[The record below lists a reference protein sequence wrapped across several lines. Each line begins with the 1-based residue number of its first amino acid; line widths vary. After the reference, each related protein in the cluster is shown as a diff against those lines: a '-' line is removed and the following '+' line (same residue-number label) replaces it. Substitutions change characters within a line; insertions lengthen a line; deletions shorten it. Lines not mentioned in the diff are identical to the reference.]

1 MTDSEKPIRRE
12 LIFDE
17 HYASKEQALISNLQE
32 AIINQT
38 LEMDIDRENPKAMA
52 ALFLALNVVNLNA
65 ALYAAVNAAN
75 GDISGD
81 YSNKD
86 LNSDLNTTF
95 NASWKTVAYAAKKA
109 ANSVGKEICS
119 VSWYA
124 ARSAAKS
131 AFSHAVQAA
140 LSHKDL
146 VDTTKMDKTRC
157 RSSTLYILAFIAQ
170 KKSME
175 DHFVKAYQAFLQD
188 FERESNFSLSTE
200 EILKIIADAIWD
212 NPQQSELAAN
222 PFALSLR
229 NMLQG

>member
-12 LIFDE
+12 LIIDE
-17 HYASKEQALISNLQE
+17 HYASNEQALISNLQE
-32 AIINQT
+32 AIISQC

-81 YSNKD
+81 YTNKD

-95 NASWKTVAYAAKKA
+95 NASWKIVAYAAKKA
-109 ANSVGKEICS
+109 ANSVGKDICS
-119 VSWYA
+119 VSWYS

-131 AFSHAVQAA
+131 VFSHAVQAA
-140 LSHKDL
+140 LSNMEL

-157 RSSTLYILAFIAQ
+157 RFSTLYILSFIAQ
-170 KKSME
+170 KNSME

-188 FERESNFSLSTE
+188 FERESNFSLSAE

-212 NPQQSELAAN
+212 NPQQSELAEN
-222 PFALSLR
+222 PFAVSLR